1 VEEIEKIHRG
11 ELPAQDLQPAGPWGR
26 EQGFSASQHR
36 PIRVPVNAVQRPL
49 TSFFESGPAQR
60 PFGDARALAE
70 AEEAQREEEGQP
82 EVVPIDREAAATW
95 IYPGE
100 AGIYDLVIQQTVSL
114 SAPPAKLSR
123 IKFRALL

>member
-1 VEEIEKIHRG
+1 M
-11 ELPAQDLQPAGPWGR
+11 
-26 EQGFSASQHR
+26 
-36 PIRVPVNAVQRPL
+36 PVNAVQRPL

-100 AGIYDLVIQQTVSL
+100 AGIHDFTIQQTVSL

-123 IKFRALL
+123 PQVPSVAVGTALFVC